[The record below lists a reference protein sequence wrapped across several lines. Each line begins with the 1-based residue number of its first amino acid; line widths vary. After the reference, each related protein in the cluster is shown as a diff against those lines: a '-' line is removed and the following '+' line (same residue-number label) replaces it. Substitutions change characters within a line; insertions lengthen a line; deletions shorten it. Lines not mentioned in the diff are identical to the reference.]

1 MGLGGLGGRGGWQA
15 RQFVCRRHKLVRPRD
30 IQTRPDASR
39 APLICLASE
48 QVHSSS
54 SSSWFSWN
62 SKSSS
67 AGSSCPFS
75 LCAGAGNFLIS
86 YDYSRICHLFTQT
99 HGWGKGGWRGLCVYV
114 WAYKIMATFAA
125 IPQATPTPAPV
136 HVLIAVNLKTN
147 VCQFIFHFGRELSS
161 GAHQPISPPPTS
173 SSN

>member
-48 QVHSSS
+48 QVHSSSSS

-99 HGWGKGGWRGLCVYV
+99 HGWGKGGWRGLCVKINGTLMRNSKLFFYV
-114 WAYKIMATFAA
+114 YIGIESEIYNFCWNFRHGFLIFYIKNLAIILLPKILT
-125 IPQATPTPAPV
+125 
-136 HVLIAVNLKTN
+136 
-147 VCQFIFHFGRELSS
+147 
-161 GAHQPISPPPTS
+161 
-173 SSN
+173 

>member
-75 LCAGAGNFLIS
+75 LCAGTGNFLIS

-99 HGWGKGGWRGLCVYV
+99 HGGRWKRVAGSLCLCLSLSNNGNICCDSPSNSHSRPGPRSNRG
-114 WAYKIMATFAA
+114 
-125 IPQATPTPAPV
+125 
-136 HVLIAVNLKTN
+136 
-147 VCQFIFHFGRELSS
+147 
-161 GAHQPISPPPTS
+161 
-173 SSN
+173 